1 MVNQAKATSNGT
13 RGGTSRQ
20 DYKDAICYACGEK
33 GHYARWHGCRLNKE
47 KSKSSAEGAKVAE
60 EEKAEAQVTE
70 CAGKASAVSEFEAY
84 STSSNVFDWN
94 TDTGATSNMTPH
106 HNWIRNYQSYRV
118 PIKLADE
125 RIIYSEGIDCC
136 FKPTING

>member
-1 MVNQAKATSNGT
+1 M
-13 RGGTSRQ
+13 
-20 DYKDAICYACGEK
+20 
-33 GHYARWHGCRLNKE
+33 NKE

-125 RIIYSEGIDCC
+125 RIIYSEGVGTVV
-136 FKPTING
+136 FRPTINGQLSRDVEFSRVLHVPDLRNNLLKILMFHRVL